1 VRVALVYLDAL
12 MAGGYPRDAR
22 WLAGA
27 LESAGVSVRV
37 VSRPGPHRDGLGQAT
52 VVAPGDFS
60 SIAHESDVIHLW
72 GFFLPDQF
80 LMCRKLWGTGR
91 FVVSPLGHLMW
102 PHIRRKWWKK
112 APYLIAMQP
121 LLRKRRH
128 VVHFFSDAEAQ
139 DRSRRWLGGA
149 ADFQASLG
157 IYPAPV
163 RVNENADKPG
173 DYLLFFGRNDIHQ
186 KGVDLLLQGYARAV
200 GMGLSV
206 PLVIAGQP
214 HESSVRVLREMIDSL
229 GLTHVVSVV
238 GRVTDERKWELI
250 SGARCLVFLSRW
262 DGPPRPVREGL
273 AAGTP
278 AVVSAG
284 TNFGN
289 VIQDSGAGVCV
300 DSSPVGV
307 GRGLLQT
314 QSDATMASWRHATG
328 GLRDSLSWSHV
339 ARQYEAG
346 YQLTMEAV
354 SAS

>member
-1 VRVALVYLDAL
+1 LRVALVYLDAL
-12 MAGGYPRDAR
+12 KAGGYPRDAR

-27 LESAGVSVRV
+27 LENAGVSVCV
-37 VSRPGPHRDGLGQAT
+37 VSRPGPHRDGLGLAT
-52 VVAPGDFS
+52 VASPRDFPA
-60 SIAHESDVIHLW
+60 IAREADLVHVW
-72 GFFLPDQF
+72 GFLRPEQF
-80 LMCRKLWGTGR
+80 LMCRPFWSTGR
-91 FVVSPLGHLMW
+91 FVVSPLGQLMW
-102 PHIRRKWWKK
+102 PHIKRKWWKK

-128 VVHFFSDAEAQ
+128 VAHFFSEAEAR

-149 ADFQASLG
+149 ADFKASLG
-157 IYPAPV
+157 IFPAPS
-163 RVNENADKPG
+163 RVQENGDGPG

-186 KGVDLLLQGYARAV
+186 KGVDLLLRGYARAL
-200 GMGLSV
+200 GMGLNV

-214 HESSVRVLREMIDSL
+214 HEGSARIIREMVDSL
-229 GLTHVVSVV
+229 DLRQVVNVV
-238 GRVTDERKWELI
+238 GPVTDERKWELL
-250 SGARCLVFLSRW
+250 SGARCLVYLSRW

-284 TNFGN
+284 TNLGN
-289 VIQDSGAGVCV
+289 LIRDSGAGLCV
-300 DSSPVGV
+300 DSSPSQV

-314 QSDATMASWRHATG
+314 QSDATMALWRRATM

-346 YQLTMEAV
+346 YQLTIEAV
-354 SAS
+354 A